1 MRNLT
6 ELAMAMAT
14 GLFLLAAPIEV
25 KANNDFYTENE
36 ILNAAR
42 GFFGET
48 SGGLAAAVEKV
59 FSELGRPSAYILG
72 EEVGGAFFVGL
83 RYGNGELNIKN
94 GAKRKVYWQ
103 GPSVGI
109 DFGGNAAKSMTL
121 VYGIKNP
128 DDIYKRYPGVSGSF
142 YFVAGVGVNYQQ
154 SGDVIL
160 APMRTGVGL
169 RVGANAGYLHYG
181 RKHSWIPF

>member
-1 MRNLT
+1 M
-6 ELAMAMAT
+6 
-14 GLFLLAAPIEV
+14 
-25 KANNDFYTENE
+25 
-36 ILNAAR
+36 
-42 GFFGET
+42 
-48 SGGLAAAVEKV
+48 
-59 FSELGRPSAYILG
+59 FSELGRPSAYIIG

-83 RYGNGELNIKN
+83 RYGNGELYIKS

-103 GPSVGI
+103 GHSVGI

-121 VYGIKNP
+121 VYGMKNP

-142 YFVAGVGVNYQQ
+142 YFVACAGVNYQQ

-169 RVGANAGYLHYG
+169 RVGANAGYLHYE
-181 RKHSWIPF
+181 RKHSLIPF

>member
-1 MRNLT
+1 M
-6 ELAMAMAT
+6 
-14 GLFLLAAPIEV
+14 
-25 KANNDFYTENE
+25 
-36 ILNAAR
+36 
-42 GFFGET
+42 
-48 SGGLAAAVEKV
+48 

-142 YFVAGVGVNYQQ
+142 YFFAGVGVNYQQ
-154 SGDVIL
+154 SGNIIL
-160 APMRTGVGL
+160 APKRPGVGL
-169 RVGANAGYLHYG
+169 RVGTYAGYLHYG